1 MFFCSQRGD
10 QQRRKWNKRVKGAD
24 GGKLSSGKV
33 EFCSVC
39 STGRGKHQQC
49 YLSTGDFFYFSWSDF
64 WHFDQGAAPSLPRF
78 CQRLPAFI
86 PVPVGSC
93 WEAGRGG
100 SFPQHSL
107 STLWNDLHSPFA
119 TCLVLTALKMCI
131 LCSRWSAGELKGSS
145 PLTHN
150 RICLVSTVFQNG
162 EHVNKSRK
170 NVNAENG
177 QAD

>member
-1 MFFCSQRGD
+1 MKENLAQG
-10 QQRRKWNKRVKGAD
+10 KWNFALFAAQE
-24 GGKLSSGKV
+24 GKNISSV
-33 EFCSVC
+33 I
-39 STGRGKHQQC
+39 
-49 YLSTGDFFYFSWSDF
+49 YLVGIFFYFSWSDF
-64 WHFDQGAAPSLPRF
+64 WHFDQAPAPSLPRL

-162 EHVNKSRK
+162 KHVNKSRK